1 MLFQL
6 SYIKIWDHIPI
17 IILWDHISS
26 YPKIDYQIPTGC
38 HFPKAHAGEVSYR
51 TEDLRTLRARGRRF
65 RWACGELAGEH
76 AGHGGRH
83 GAREIVD
90 LFWIDLL
97 RNWEWRIH
105 IKCFFPFNCLICENP
120 GRELRVNYS
129 YGSDAI
135 WGLDQ
140 QLLWLFQIVFH
151 WQRSVVA
158 SFGWSWRD
166 LDNRHVEKRW
176 KPTLLTPCCW
186 LQWCV
191 HRIFIGF
198 SPFFWCF
205 RVSRNQRI
213 QSPRSS
219 QLVRHA
225 TRAGQFPRRRWSH

>member
-1 MLFQL
+1 
-6 SYIKIWDHIPI
+6 
-17 IILWDHISS
+17 
-26 YPKIDYQIPTGC
+26 
-38 HFPKAHAGEVSYR
+38 
-51 TEDLRTLRARGRRF
+51 
-65 RWACGELAGEH
+65 
-76 AGHGGRH
+76 
-83 GAREIVD
+83 
-90 LFWIDLL
+90 
-97 RNWEWRIH
+97 
-105 IKCFFPFNCLICENP
+105 
-120 GRELRVNYS
+120 
-129 YGSDAI
+129 
-135 WGLDQ
+135 
-140 QLLWLFQIVFH
+140 
-151 WQRSVVA
+151 
-158 SFGWSWRD
+158 